1 MEIHEEFMEELF
13 PLSENCAGKLHFCCN
28 SAWRLAYSL
37 NTKARMLILFRCLNY
52 VIVILIFFQAQ
63 FGTLSDYFEALRK
76 ESDLG
81 EKSSSSLFPVV
92 SGDFFTYADRDHHY
106 WSGYFTSRPFYKRL
120 DRVLESYLR

>member
-1 MEIHEEFMEELF
+1 
-13 PLSENCAGKLHFCCN
+13 
-28 SAWRLAYSL
+28 
-37 NTKARMLILFRCLNY
+37 MLILFRCLNY